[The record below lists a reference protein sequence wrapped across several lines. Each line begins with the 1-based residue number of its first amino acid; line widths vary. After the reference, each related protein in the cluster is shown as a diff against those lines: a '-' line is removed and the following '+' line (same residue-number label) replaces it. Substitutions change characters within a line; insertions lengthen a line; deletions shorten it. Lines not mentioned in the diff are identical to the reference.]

1 MNTTASESNETMT
14 QSVPP
19 ASAATPQRKKAST
32 WMAEQIA
39 GAGVSH
45 VFFLEAILR
54 DTLNELGR
62 LGVRSI
68 LPHSEKAAAYMAD
81 GYARVSGKPG
91 LCWAQSV
98 GAANLAA
105 GLQDAWLA
113 RSPLI
118 AITGRKLQTEED
130 RNAYQEIDHA
140 KAFSAVTRYSGYA
153 SRAEDLPRLLA
164 HAWRT
169 ALAGVPRPVHLDVAG
184 LMGEGIETATID
196 DTLAPA
202 DLLARTRRV
211 ALAPAQGD
219 LQAAAAAI
227 RAAGKVV
234 IVAGSDA
241 LTSGAA
247 AALLA
252 LARQLHAPIAT
263 TVGARGL
270 VATTHPLAIGTV
282 GTYGM
287 PVTNRIVHEADLV
300 LVVGAQLSDQNTHA
314 WRIPTARQ
322 AVVQIDA
329 DPGEAGRNYPHALPV
344 LADPRL
350 GLEALAP
357 LLAGHAGDEAFARR
371 AALAMEA
378 WRREAAPLRASDA
391 TPIKVERLCA
401 EITQALP
408 DDGVLVA
415 DTGYAAIWSGTHI
428 EMKDTQTYLRA
439 AGSLGW
445 SFPAALGAK
454 CAAPDRKVVCF
465 NGDGAFY
472 YHLPEIETALRYG
485 LNITVVVNNN
495 SGFGQDACNMV
506 AKGMPIEQVR
516 SLAAFRST
524 DFAAIARSFGANGIR
539 VTDPAHLQGALQE
552 SLSADRL
559 TVIDV
564 VTDFLSRA
572 PDPWAP

>member
-1 MNTTASESNETMT
+1 MTNTA
-14 QSVPP
+14 QAQAAPP
-19 ASAATPQRKKAST
+19 ATQGKKAST

-39 GAGVSH
+39 NAGVSH

-68 LPHSEKAAAYMAD
+68 LPHTEKAAAYMAD

-91 LCWAQSV
+91 LCWSQSV

-118 AITGRKLQTEED
+118 AITGRKPQTED
-130 RNAYQEIDHA
+130 GRNAYQEIDHA
-140 KAFSAVTRYSGYA
+140 KAFSAVTRYSGYV
-153 SRAEDLPRLLA
+153 SRAADLPRLLA

-169 ALAGVPRPVHLDVAG
+169 SLAGVPRPVHLDVAG
-184 LMGEGIETATID
+184 LMGEYLETTPLD
-196 DTLAPA
+196 DAQVPA
-202 DLLARTRRV
+202 DLIKRIERSASVPSAHQLE
-211 ALAPAQGD
+211 
-219 LQAAAAAI
+219 AAATAI
-227 RAAGKVV
+227 RSAGKVV

-241 LTSGAA
+241 VAAGAGAA
-247 AALLA
+247 LMA
-252 LARQLHAPIAT
+252 LARQLGAPVAT
-263 TVGARGL
+263 TVGARAL
-270 VATTHPLAIGTV
+270 FPTTHPLAIGSV
-282 GTYGM
+282 GSYGTA
-287 PVTNRIVHEADLV
+287 VTNRIVHDADLV

-314 WRIPTARQ
+314 WRIPAAHQ

-329 DPGEAGRNYPHALPV
+329 DSTEPGRNYPHT
-344 LADPRL
+344 LAVVGDARL
-350 GLEALAP
+350 ALEALAP
-357 LLAGHAGDEAFARR
+357 LLGEYQSDEGFARQ
-371 AALAMEA
+371 ATLAMEA
-378 WRREAAPLRASDA
+378 WRREAAAQRAGDA
-391 TPIKVERLCA
+391 GPIKVERLCA
-401 EITQALP
+401 EITEALP
-408 DDGVLVA
+408 GDGILVA
-415 DTGYAAIWSGTHI
+415 DTGYSAIWSCTHI
-428 EMKDTQTYLRA
+428 DYQPTQTYLRA

-485 LNITVVVNNN
+485 IAITVVVNNN

-506 AKGMPIEQVR
+506 ARGMPVEQVR
-516 SLAAFRST
+516 ALAAFRST

-539 VTDPAHLQGALQE
+539 VTEPGQLQAALQQAMA
-552 SLSADRL
+552 SDKL
-559 TVIDV
+559 TVVDV
-564 VTDFLSRA
+564 VTDFLARA
-572 PDPWAP
+572 PDPWAPPA

>member
-1 MNTTASESNETMT
+1 M
-14 QSVPP
+14 
-19 ASAATPQRKKAST
+19 SAAGNASKHMTKPQAGKKASA

-39 GAGVSH
+39 NAGVSH

-62 LGVRSI
+62 LGVRGV
-68 LPHSEKAAAYMAD
+68 LPHTEKAAAYMAD

-118 AITGRKLQTEED
+118 AITGRKPQQDQD

-140 KAFSAVTRYSGYA
+140 RAFSAVTRHSGNVT
-153 SRAEDLPRLLA
+153 RAADLPRLLA
-164 HAWRT
+164 NAWRT

-184 LMGEGIETATID
+184 LMGEYLETALLD
-196 DTLAPA
+196 DSGVPA
-202 DLLARTRRV
+202 DLLKGITRP
-211 ALAPAQGD
+211 ALPAAAAQ

-241 LTSGAA
+241 LATGAGPA
-247 AALLA
+247 ILG
-252 LARQLHAPIAT
+252 LARELGAPVAT
-263 TVGARGL
+263 TVGARAL
-270 VATTHPLAIGTV
+270 VSTTHPLAIGTV
-282 GTYGM
+282 GSYGM
-287 PVTNRIVHEADLV
+287 PVTNRVVHEADLV

-314 WRIPTARQ
+314 WRIPAAHQ
-322 AVVQIDA
+322 AMVQIDA
-329 DPGEAGRNYPHALPV
+329 DACEPGRNYPQALPV
-344 LADPRL
+344 VGDPKLAV
-350 GLEALAP
+350 EALAA
-357 LLAGHAGDEAFARR
+357 LVAGHRSDEGFARR
-371 AALAMEA
+371 AALAMQA
-378 WRREAAPLRASDA
+378 WRSEASALQTSDA
-391 TPIKVERLCA
+391 SPIRVERLCA
-401 EITQALP
+401 EIGASLAE
-408 DDGVLVA
+408 DAIVVA
-415 DTGYAAIWSGTHI
+415 DTGYSAIWTSTHL
-428 EMKDTQTYLRA
+428 EFKQGQTYLRA

-454 CAAPDRKVVCF
+454 CAAPDREVVCF

-472 YHLPEIETALRYG
+472 YHMAEIETALRYQ
-485 LNITVVVNNN
+485 LPITVVVNNN

-506 AKGMPIEQVR
+506 ARGMPIEQVR
-516 SLAAFRST
+516 SLAAFRPT
-524 DFAAIARSFGANGIR
+524 DFAAIARSFGANGVR
-539 VTDPAHLQGALQE
+539 VTEAGQLQGALQDARK
-552 SLSADRL
+552 ADKL

-564 VTDFLSRA
+564 QTDFLGRA
-572 PDPWAP
+572 PDPWAPAA